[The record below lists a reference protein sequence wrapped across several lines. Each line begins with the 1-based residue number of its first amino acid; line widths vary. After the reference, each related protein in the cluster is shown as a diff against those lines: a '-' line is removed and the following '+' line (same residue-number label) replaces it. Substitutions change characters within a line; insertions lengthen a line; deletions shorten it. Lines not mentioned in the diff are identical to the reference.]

1 MGDEEVYEKVRR
13 VAIEFASDLNLNLKI
28 NQTLY
33 YTDVVEFYM
42 VDGFFYM
49 RFYDGCETYI
59 NTKDIKNILI
69 DANKPEEENDTEEA
83 GETNE

>member
-1 MGDEEVYEKVRR
+1 MGDEEVGR
-13 VAIEFASDLNLNLKI
+13 VVDIEFASDLNLNLKI
-28 NQTLY
+28 NQILH

-69 DANKPEEENDTEEA
+69 NANKPEENDTEEA